1 MLGGPIYPNGVN
13 DRLKRLCSAAGVKQI
28 TVHGLRHTSA
38 TLLLSAGVQPHT
50 VQRRLGHKS
59 VQITLDVYGHVLPGM
74 QADAAAKLAGL
85 LHG

>member
-1 MLGGPIYPNGVN
+1 VKIIITE
-13 DRLKRLCSAAGVKQI
+13 RRVKQI
-28 TVHGLRHTSA
+28 TVHGLRHTCA
-38 TLLLSAGVQPHT
+38 TLLLSAGVMPHT